1 MQSEEQARL
10 VIDGELE
17 QLGWDY
23 SGYEEIESHSLA
35 WSCGA

>member
-1 MQSEEQARL
+1 MLFMQSEEQARL

-23 SGYEEIESHSLA
+23 SGYE
-35 WSCGA
+35 